1 MAAHAGRRDH
11 EAGGEAG
18 GTRVAV
24 EPDRSLRPAPADAPA
39 TGHETGAQAS
49 AGPRVLAA
57 LSYPNYRRLWLGSMA
72 TSIGHW
78 MQQVALGWVALTL
91 TNSAAWVGAVGF
103 ARGIPMLLFSLVGGV
118 LADRMD
124 RRQLLLIMQAATGT
138 LAGLLAL
145 ALWTNTV
152 TIELIL
158 IFSFLTGSTM
168 SMIFPTRQAL
178 VPSLVERKDLANAV
192 AVNSAMMNG
201 SRIVGPSL
209 AGILLGTVGAVGCFV
224 LQAAGFVW
232 ALFMTLAMRLPAR
245 EAPPRHQTPVQSL
258 LEGFAYIR
266 GNPEILA
273 LLGLAAIPTVF
284 GMPYI
289 QMLPVMARDVL
300 GTGPEGLGILMAA
313 SGGGALS
320 GSLVIAF
327 LGTVRR
333 KGICLLAAATAFG
346 LFLCLFATARSLP
359 VAMVLVALAGVAQA
373 VYMALNNTLLQTIVP
388 DQFRGRVM
396 SVYMLTWGLM
406 PLGTL
411 PIGMIASIYGTPA
424 AVMLGG
430 GICATFSLLTALG
443 RPVLRRLE

>member
-1 MAAHAGRRDH
+1 M
-11 EAGGEAG
+11 
-18 GTRVAV
+18 VV
-24 EPDRSLRPAPADAPA
+24 EPDRSLHPAAVDAPA
-39 TGHETGAQAS
+39 AGHEAS
-49 AGPRVLAA
+49 AEPTAGPRVLAA

-118 LADRMD
+118 RADRMD
-124 RRQLLLIMQAATGT
+124 RRQLLLVMQAATGT
-138 LAGLLAL
+138 LAALLAV
-145 ALWTNTV
+145 AIGTGTV
-152 TIELIL
+152 TIELLL

-209 AGILLGTVGAVGCFV
+209 AGILLGTVGAVGCFA
-224 LQAAGFVW
+224 LQAVGFVW
-232 ALFMTLAMRLPAR
+232 ALFMTFGLRLPAR
-245 EAPPRHQTPVQSL
+245 EAPTRKQTPIQSL

-266 GNPEILA
+266 GNAEIIA

-313 SGGGALS
+313 SGGGALA
-320 GSLVIAF
+320 GSLAIAF
-327 LGTVRR
+327 LGNVRR
-333 KGICLLAAATAFG
+333 KGLCLLGAATSFG
-346 LFLCLFATARSLP
+346 LLLCLFATARTLP
-359 VAMVLVALAGVAQA
+359 VAMALAALVGIAQA
-373 VYMALNNTLLQTIVP
+373 VFMALNNTLLQTIVP

-396 SVYMLTWGLM
+396 SVHMLTWGLM
-406 PLGTL
+406 PIGTL
-411 PIGMIASIYGTPA
+411 PIGMIASIYGTPT

-430 GICATFSLLTALG
+430 GICAVFSLLTAIG